1 MRPDLPLH
9 PKRRPACAQ
18 FAKAR
23 DASTVRIGVMSVQ
36 DENRP
41 RTRSGHM
48 LQQLLAEL
56 RQIDHCP
63 IPDLQ
68 PNPDHRR
75 VWPLPPLDD
84 PAYPAVSRV

>member
-1 MRPDLPLH
+1 
-9 PKRRPACAQ
+9 
-18 FAKAR
+18 
-23 DASTVRIGVMSVQ
+23 MSVQ

-41 RTRSGHM
+41 RKRSDHM

-63 IPDLQ
+63 TLDPQ

-84 PAYPAVSRV
+84 PAYPAVSRVEPYARLANDPASRLHKPRAWT